1 MVDSGEF
8 GNAGPGF
15 AVSFPAIFTTGV
27 SMNTTTMEITP
38 LAAGTVGE
46 LLSAAAAR
54 YGDRTAYIYE
64 GKRYA
69 FREIE
74 TAAAA
79 LSSRLDGLGIAKG
92 DRIAIIALNQI
103 EWVIAFFAAAKIGAV
118 IVGLNVRYREAE
130 LDYMLGDSM
139 AKAVISLSEY
149 GEFSYNSYFAGR
161 RDKLP
166 HLRHHLFLDVSGESG
181 RIGFPA
187 DVDTRETALAP
198 APSVSPD
205 DLLMIIYT
213 SGTTGM
219 PKGAGLSHRSS
230 LLSAHAQARHIGV
243 NQDDMIQLAN
253 PLNHVGGI
261 TCGILAFLMGGGCCE
276 LVPVFKADTVLEMM
290 SRNPPTVIGG
300 VPTMLTLLLMSP
312 RIDELDLDRV
322 RLIFTGGSNVD
333 ETLLLRLGEKL
344 RNACLM
350 NLYGLTEASGAIV
363 MTPWDAQRDELLRS
377 IGKPLEGAELK
388 IVLPDG
394 NAAKPGE
401 VGELWFRGLGVVRG
415 YVGSRRDEGT
425 FDGDGW
431 LHTGDLGYVDERG
444 YVYLLGRSKDMYIQG
459 GFNVYPAEIENVISM
474 HPDVVM
480 VAGIGT
486 PDPVLGE
493 IGRYYVIRRPG
504 SSLVEQDIVD
514 YCRQRLAD
522 YKVPRQVV
530 FRESLPMTP
539 AGKIQKSALR
549 TE

>member
-1 MVDSGEF
+1 
-8 GNAGPGF
+8 
-15 AVSFPAIFTTGV
+15 
-27 SMNTTTMEITP
+27 MEITP

-46 LLSAAAAR
+46 LLSTATAR
-54 YGDRTAYIYE
+54 HGDRTAYIYE

-74 TAAAA
+74 AAAA
-79 LSSRLDGLGIAKG
+79 AFSGRLAGLGIGKG
-92 DRIAIIALNQI
+92 DRIAVIALNQI
-103 EWVIAFFAAAKIGAV
+103 EWVIAFFAAARIGAV
-118 IVGLNVRYREAE
+118 IVGLNVRYRETE

-139 AKAVISLSEY
+139 AKAVISLPEY
-149 GEFSYNSYFAGR
+149 GDFNYNAYFAGR
-161 RDKLP
+161 QDKLP
-166 HLRHHLFLDVSGESG
+166 HLRHHLYLGAPGEPG
-181 RIGFPA
+181 ATGFPA
-187 DVDTRETALAP
+187 DMDTREEQAAST
-198 APSVSPD
+198 PSVSVSTD

-219 PKGAGLSHRSS
+219 PKGAGLSHRSA
-230 LLSAHAQARHIGV
+230 LLSAHAQARHIRA
-243 NQDDMIQLAN
+243 NPDDLIQLAN

-261 TCGILAFLMGGGCCE
+261 TCGILTFLIGGGCCE

-290 SRNPPTVIGG
+290 SRNPPTVISG
-300 VPTMLTLLLMSP
+300 VPTMLTLLMMNP
-312 RIDELDLDRV
+312 RVDELDLDRV

-350 NLYGLTEASGAIV
+350 NLYGLTESSGAIV
-363 MTPWDAQRDELLRS
+363 MTPWEARRDELLRS
-377 IGKPLEGAELK
+377 IGKPLEGAELN

-394 NAAKPGE
+394 TAAKPGE
-401 VGELWFRGLGVVRG
+401 VGELWFRGLGVISG
-415 YVGSRRDEGT
+415 YVGSRRDEGS
-425 FDGDGW
+425 FDGEGW

-459 GFNVYPAEIENVISM
+459 GFNVYPAEIENVIST
-474 HPDVVM
+474 HPDVVL

-493 IGRYYVIRRPG
+493 VGRYYVIRKPG

-539 AGKIQKSALR
+539 AGKIQKSVLR
-549 TE
+549 AE